1 MVEVDNCKI
10 KADKLLQIAG
20 NANRLY
26 KEIEALNQDVQVI
39 EDELKFSG
47 STRTLSDVQKELEE
61 LADKRF
67 STYKKHIS
75 SAL

>member
-1 MVEVDNCKI
+1 MKAATELVEVDNCKI
-10 KADKLLQIAG
+10 KADNLLQIAG

-26 KEIEALNQDVQVI
+26 KEVEALKQDIQII

-61 LADKRF
+61 LADKR
-67 STYKKHIS
+67 
-75 SAL
+75 